1 MCSLALAGWL
11 LVVSAFHLTTAGPPV
26 FGTKRYGRGWG
37 AGVAPYYSGVRVVA
51 PPLYAQDYDLDYYY
65 QDPAYPAAPLN
76 YYQYP
81 SLQSPYYRP
90 PYPSYYGY
98 EDALPETSA
107 LDDTEHADYG
117 QETWYDSHAIEQD
130 NNARANA
137 MFLQNLILAQMYNDQ
152 KSQQPYQA
160 RPLYSYL
167 PREDEDDGS
176 WVYGEP
182 VRSSMGAS
190 DFKKEDEDVR
200 ELKELVNKKKNT
212 NKQDLFWEQRAEGR
226 KYQKKRGGKNNLP
239 TSTEAQKT
247 VATTQTPLLASDV
260 NMGQKEVVLPR
271 PAYPVRA
278 PNFHKL
284 VSRSQHKPSV
294 YDTIKQLLHMQ
305 ERLQGDEEPHRISPL
320 QKRSYIP
327 SEESLVEQLGG
338 LKKKMSA

>member
-37 AGVAPYYSGVRVVA
+37 AGVTPAAITPYVRVMAPY
-51 PPLYAQDYDLDYYY
+51 YAQDYDLDYYY
-65 QDPAYPAAPLN
+65 QDPPYPYN

-90 PYPSYYGY
+90 YPYTPYASY
-98 EDALPETSA
+98 EDALAEP
-107 LDDTEHADYG
+107 LVDDEHADYG
-117 QETWYDSHAIEQD
+117 QETWYDNHAIEQD
-130 NNARANA
+130 SNARANA

-152 KSQQPYQA
+152 QKYQA
-160 RPLYSYL
+160 RPLYPYL
-167 PREDEDDGS
+167 SREEEDDGS

-182 VRSSMGAS
+182 VRSAMSANE
-190 DFKKEDEDVR
+190 FKKEDEDVR
-200 ELKELVNKKKNT
+200 ELKDLVNKKKN
-212 NKQDLFWEQRAEGR
+212 NNIDDLFWEQRSGGR
-226 KYQKKRGGKNNLP
+226 NYQKKRGGKNSIQS
-239 TSTEAQKT
+239 STEAQKTLKT
-247 VATTQTPLLASDV
+247 VATTQTPDV
-260 NMGQKEVVLPR
+260 IIGQKEVVLPR
-271 PAYPVRA
+271 PANPVRA
-278 PNFHKL
+278 PNFHQL

-305 ERLQGDEEPHRISPL
+305 ERLQDDDEPHRASPL

-338 LKKKMSA
+338 LKKKMAA